1 MSEPTATKPL
11 SGYRWTICALIFF
24 ATTVNYLDRQLFSL
38 MVPFFEDELKLGP
51 TDLALINVSFILPYG
66 LSMMFVG
73 RLIDRMGIRKG
84 LGGAF
89 LLWNLASIAHAG
101 VRSLTGFMTARFL
114 LGIGECGMFPAAIKT
129 MTNWFPLRER
139 ALATGY
145 FNAGSNMGAI
155 LAPLL
160 GVAVATVFGWRAC
173 FILVGGCGI
182 VWIFFWNRMYAEPA
196 EHKKV
201 HPTEL
206 AHINSDVNEHE
217 APLSA
222 KQLFSLKPLYG
233 LLFAKALSDAP
244 WWFYLTWMPKFLVD
258 QFHLDKTFMAIAIP
272 VIYLIADVGSI
283 AGGWMSSTLIKRG
296 MAVGPAR
303 KLTMLAC
310 ALAVTPVMTVG
321 LFVDRPEL
329 LGIASIYWVVA
340 IVSLAAG
347 AHQGWSCNMFTLVS
361 DTIPKSAIAMAIGV
375 INGFGMVGASA
386 LQFFVGR
393 SVQLTNSYTIP
404 FIVAGSLYLVALLG
418 IQILVP
424 KVEPHFPTKKSNMP
438 AVIAGGI
445 AILAAL
451 AFLQYDSNKP
461 PFRSLDDYK
470 QKMAAKEMTA
480 VGTSAKA
487 KVGWMDALWFE
498 WKLKD
503 GNQKFELVKL
513 DTQGRPFIEP
523 KGVKASKYAGPAE
536 AELKTL
542 IETPAQ

>member
-1 MSEPTATKPL
+1 MSEQTANHPLTK
-11 SGYRWTICALIFF
+11 YRWTICALIFF

-73 RLIDRMGIRKG
+73 RVIDRIGIRKG

-89 LLWNLASIAHAG
+89 LLWNLASIAHAS
-101 VRSLTGFMTARFL
+101 VRSLTGFMSARFL
-114 LGIGECGMFPAAIKT
+114 LGIGESGMFPAAIKT

-173 FILVGGCGI
+173 FVLVGGCGI
-182 VWIFFWNRMYAEPA
+182 AWIFFWNRMYAEP
-196 EHKKV
+196 EDHPKV
-201 HPTEL
+201 HSTEL
-206 AHINSDVNEHE
+206 AHIRSDLNEHE

-222 KQLFSLKPLYG
+222 TQLFSLKPLYG

-283 AGGWMSSTLIKRG
+283 AGGWMSSALIKKG
-296 MAVGPAR
+296 MPVGKSR

-310 ALAVTPVMTVG
+310 ALAVTPVMSVG
-321 LFVDRPEL
+321 LFVDRPAL
-329 LGIASIYWVVA
+329 LGIGSIYWVVG
-340 IVSLAAG
+340 IVALAAG

-393 SVQLTNSYTIP
+393 TVQLTNSYTIP
-404 FIVAGSLYLVALLG
+404 FMVAGSLYLVALLG
-418 IQILVP
+418 IQIMVP

-438 AVIAGGI
+438 AVIAGGL

-461 PFRSLDDYK
+461 PFKSLDDYR
-470 QKMAAKEMTA
+470 QKLEAKGTKIIGGNATA
-480 VGTSAKA
+480 TI
-487 KVGWMDALWFE
+487 GWMKGLWFE
-498 WKLKD
+498 LEDKAGKT
-503 GNQKFELVKL
+503 KFELVKL
-513 DTQGRPFIEP
+513 DTQGRPFVEP
-523 KGVKASKYAGPAE
+523 KGAKASKYEGPKE
-536 AELKTL
+536 TELKAL
-542 IETPAQ
+542 IETPAK